1 MALSEQLLLAVSVG
15 EPCCCVCS
23 ASDAGMVVEQSLGD
37 QEPFIPPPC
46 MASALLTNGHASMDV
61 AARDDADVVDEEIVV
76 ATAEVH
82 ADKDELTAEKAAE
95 KMIERRIQV

>member
-1 MALSEQLLLAVSVG
+1 
-15 EPCCCVCS
+15 
-23 ASDAGMVVEQSLGD
+23 MVAEQSVGD

-46 MASALLTNGHASMDV
+46 MASAPLTNGHASMDMS
-61 AARDDADVVDEEIVV
+61 ARDDADVVDEEIVI
-76 ATAEVH
+76 ATADVH